1 MRNNCECGNGNCTGI
16 VEQGPQ
22 GWLHTGSKI

>member
-1 MRNNCECGNGNCTGI
+1 MKNNCECGNTNCTGN

-22 GWLHTGSKI
+22 GWLHTNKI